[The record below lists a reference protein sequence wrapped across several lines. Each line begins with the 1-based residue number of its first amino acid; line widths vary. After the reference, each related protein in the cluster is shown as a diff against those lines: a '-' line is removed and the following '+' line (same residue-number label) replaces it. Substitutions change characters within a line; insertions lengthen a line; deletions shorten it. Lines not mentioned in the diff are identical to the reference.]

1 MTPQQQQLDDNGFP
15 EFEPVRIY
23 DAPAT
28 ILTQIYDGEGSLG
41 RAIRTIMSQESLSPA
56 ERDSYAQRLK
66 KAHGG
71 NPVMDTTIDLA
82 MNPLVWLLF
91 LTSPIGRGQ
100 FIKTGGKLIQGLGE
114 IDKSKFAG
122 RAFGKVAELFRLT
135 PFASLVG
142 MQETT
147 APSEIVQSVT
157 SRLLKLQQKQADVV
171 GAARGKLVEA
181 LKAKH
186 GVTDFDPTRPANPE
200 TRAFLEELNLLSHMW
215 ASGSLDGGTTN
226 FPKVGFTRVAKLK
239 VGGREIARTLTE
251 AEYQQVKSKLSV
263 GAKITDAAGVEH
275 ELLSVPI
282 TVDDRDTLRAAHDL
296 IRSVHGPRA
305 ELPKYRVLEDDVQ
318 NIFNVEGLDKDLAM
332 KWARRNG
339 VEEEFAN
346 YAKAGEEYRLEM
358 KKYMFGVLG
367 PNNELPPNFQIDPE
381 KVARVWM
388 RAQRGNKKNP
398 TLEEWTLDSL
408 VGMDTIDRILPEW
421 AKEAL
426 RRGTPGIKLDDVY
439 DLIRKTLGPQMESA
453 YMPRNTFSLYGKE
466 KGKLVGIGPT
476 DADAILRGRGAK
488 DVMEVPGVALPRRG
502 NALPVDPND
511 LKIIERLIGNRKAN
525 VVVPGY
531 QDATLEEVMARTN
544 NELQR
549 VTTGRVATHTFNHEL
564 AMRHYVGDMHSAIGL
579 HALEITPALRETVL
593 GAVRRPRAQQL
604 AGSRL
609 NEVNEL
615 STTTKRRLKQMGVD
629 PELMTGNE
637 YTVPETLQ
645 THELAPGLRGDLRQ
659 AHQRLKTFTD
669 IASPTPRQLEA
680 IQSLKRRI
688 NSLQNDLRILG
699 QTSLRPDVALLGET
713 TPTRLSMADAIDV
726 VMGRESPA
734 TREYFEKGV
743 LPSLFGGTKPT
754 QMFGLQMSQQARNL
768 ALSTANS
775 APAKWI
781 ENNGGYLG
789 KAMVKQMRDYG
800 NMSAYELDAAHAA
813 GGLTGYLYATHLGFN
828 MASAAWNMLQP
839 FQWAA
844 TWMGS
849 PEIIKAYGTALKQ
862 MGGYLAERAK
872 HPLRIDP
879 QTQMELWQK
888 HIRLAG
894 KESYGRDLIGITP
907 GVMSTFESAVYSKP
921 PEGKPG
927 LLRFLTIDA
936 PLKLFQTAE
945 ALNRIVVAEAGY
957 SWYNK
962 MQKGTGMNIPTSRVL
977 DHIQELQSMVNF
989 SYSPAT
995 QMKMF
1000 QKGEVLGNPFLR
1012 MFLQY
1017 PSRTIGNFML
1027 SQQMGGGVREFGL
1040 QKIGGPVFGE
1050 IPALAGDA
1058 MRILG
1063 LSAVGYEVGKNL
1075 LGLDLSPGLS
1085 GAAISQLPNQF
1096 FTKGIPVPPVID
1108 IPVQL
1113 VGGLLQGDQEQIRQ
1127 AAFRLVPGGVTLQK
1141 ALGALPAVP
1150 GGGPFGLLQSQYADW
1165 GNRTPEGQ
1173 VPVYRDDGTL
1183 QSFDSP
1189 LNLVMRGIGADFK
1202 KFQSPMEATK
1212 FLLANRAEMVDMRRK
1227 YKDAVLGNNMSG
1239 AGVIEAEYK
1248 KRYGVPMTVK
1258 PSEWDRA
1265 VQLRSAPLAERMLDT
1280 MPADMREQYQQSL
1293 SGMSE
1298 QFGLPPGGLENS
1310 DTARQRQSI
1319 RQFNPSFNVPGQ

>member
-100 FIKTGGKLIQGLGE
+100 FIKTGGKLVQGLGE

-157 SRLLKLQQKQADVV
+157 SRLLKLQKKQADTV
-171 GAARGKLVEA
+171 GSARGKLIEA

-186 GVTDFDPTRPANPE
+186 GVTDFDPTRPTNPQ
-200 TRAFLEELNLLSHMW
+200 TRAFLEELNVLSHMW
-215 ASGSLDGGTTN
+215 SSGSLEGGTTN

-239 VGGREIARTLTE
+239 VGGREVARPLTDM
-251 AEYQQVKSKLSV
+251 EYRQVKDQPSV
-263 GAKITDAAGVEH
+263 GAKIVDELGVEH
-275 ELLSVPI
+275 ELLSAPI
-282 TVDDRDTLRAAHDL
+282 TIDDRKTLRAAHDL
-296 IRSVHGPRA
+296 IRSVHGPKA
-305 ELPKYRVLEDDVQ
+305 PLPKYRTIEDDIQ
-318 NIFNVEGLDKDLAM
+318 NIFNVEGLDKNFAI
-332 KWARRNG
+332 KWARKNG
-339 VEEEFAN
+339 IEEEFVN
-346 YAKAGEEYRLEM
+346 YMKAGDEYRLQM
-358 KKYMFGVLG
+358 KKYLFGKLG
-367 PNNELPPNFQIDPE
+367 PNGELPATFEVDPE
-381 KVARVWM
+381 KISRIYLRW
-388 RAQRGNKKNP
+388 QRGNRKNP
-398 TLEEWTLDSL
+398 TPEEWTLDSL
-408 VGMDTIDRILPEW
+408 VGMEAIDAILPGW
-421 AKEAL
+421 AKEAM
-426 RRGTPGIKLDDVY
+426 RRGTPGVKLDDAY
-439 DLIRKTLGPQMESA
+439 ELIRRTLTPQLESA
-453 YMPRNTFSLYGKE
+453 YMPRNTFNLYGKE
-466 KGKLVGIGPT
+466 GGKLVPIGPT
-476 DADAILRGRGAK
+476 DADAMIRGRGAR
-488 DVMEVPGVALPRRG
+488 DVLKIPGVALPRSG
-502 NALPVDPND
+502 NKMPVDPRD
-511 LKIIERLIGNRKAN
+511 LETIERLVGNRNAK

-531 QDATLEEVMARTN
+531 DEGPLSEVMFRTRN
-544 NELQR
+544 KLNSAEAD
-549 VTTGRVATHTFNHEL
+549 RVATHTFNHEL
-564 AMRHYVGDMHSAIGL
+564 SMRNYVGDMHSAIGL

-593 GAVRRPRAQQL
+593 GAVRRPPAQQL
-604 AGSRL
+604 AGSRMEPL
-609 NEVNEL
+609 GEL
-615 STTTKRRLKQMGVD
+615 SPTTKRRLKQMGVD
-629 PELMTGNE
+629 PDLMTGGT
-637 YTVPETLQ
+637 YTAPETL
-645 THELAPGLRGDLRQ
+645 EVNPLAPELRSDLRQ
-659 AHQRLKTFTD
+659 THLK
-669 IASPTPRQLEA
+669 IKLLEA
-680 IQSLKRRI
+680 KAKLTSGQKDTLKVLIEDRTCI
-688 NSLQNDLRILG
+688 QNDLKVIGR
-699 QTSLRPDVALLGET
+699 TSLRPDVALLTEAV
-713 TPTRLSMADAIDV
+713 PTRLSMADAIDV

-754 QMFGLQMSQQARNL
+754 QMFGLQMSQQARKM

-927 LLRFLTIDA
+927 LLKFLTIDA

-962 MQKGTGMNIPTSRVL
+962 MQKGTGMNLPTSRVL

-1027 SQQMGGGVREFGL
+1027 SQQVGGGVREFGL

-1063 LSAVGYEVGKNL
+1063 LSAVGYEMGKNL

-1258 PSEWDRA
+1258 SSEWDRA

-1310 DTARQRQSI
+1310 DTTRQRQSI

>member
-157 SRLLKLQQKQADVV
+157 SRLLKLQQRQADTV
-171 GAARGKLVEA
+171 GSARGKLVEA

-186 GVTDFDPTRPANPE
+186 GVTDFDPTRPTNPQ
-200 TRAFLEELNLLSHMW
+200 TRAFLEELNVLSHMW
-215 ASGSLDGGTTN
+215 SSGSLDGGTTN

-239 VGGREIARTLTE
+239 VGGREVARPLTDM
-251 AEYQQVKSKLSV
+251 EYRQIKDQPSV
-263 GAKITDAAGVEH
+263 GAKIVDELGVEH
-275 ELLSVPI
+275 ELLSAPI
-282 TVDDRDTLRAAHDL
+282 TIDDRDTLRAAHKL
-296 IRSVHGPRA
+296 IRSVHGPKA
-305 ELPKYRVLEDDVQ
+305 PLPKYRTIEDDIQ
-318 NIFNVEGLDKDLAM
+318 NIFNVEGLNKDFAI
-332 KWARRNG
+332 KWARKNG
-339 VEEEFAN
+339 IEEEFVN
-346 YAKAGEEYRLEM
+346 YMKAGDEYRLQM
-358 KKYMFGVLG
+358 KKYLFGKLG
-367 PNNELPPNFQIDPE
+367 PNGELPATFEVDPE
-381 KVARVWM
+381 KISRIYLRW
-388 RAQRGNKKNP
+388 QRGNRKNP
-398 TLEEWTLDSL
+398 TPEEWTLDSL
-408 VGMDTIDRILPEW
+408 VGMEAIDAILPGW
-421 AKEAL
+421 AKEAM
-426 RRGTPGIKLDDVY
+426 RRGTPGVKLDDAY
-439 DLIRKTLGPQMESA
+439 ELIRRTLTPQLESA
-453 YMPRNTFSLYGKE
+453 YMPRNTFNLYGKE
-466 KGKLVGIGPT
+466 GGKLVPIGPT
-476 DADAILRGRGAK
+476 DADAMIRGRGAR
-488 DVMEVPGVALPRRG
+488 DVLKIPGVALPRSG
-502 NALPVDPND
+502 NKMPVDPRD
-511 LKIIERLIGNRKAN
+511 LETIERLVGNRNAK

-531 QDATLEEVMARTN
+531 DEGPLSEVMFRTRN
-544 NELQR
+544 KLNSAE
-549 VTTGRVATHTFNHEL
+549 TDRVATHTFNHEL
-564 AMRHYVGDMHSAIGL
+564 SMRNYVGDMHSAIGL

-593 GAVRRPRAQQL
+593 GAVRRPPAQQL
-604 AGSRL
+604 AGSRMEPL
-609 NEVNEL
+609 GEL
-615 STTTKRRLKQMGVD
+615 SPTTKRRLKQMGVD
-629 PELMTGNE
+629 PDLMTGGT
-637 YTVPETLQ
+637 YTAPETLEV
-645 THELAPGLRGDLRQ
+645 HPLAPGLRSDLRQ
-659 AHQRLKTFTD
+659 VHLK
-669 IASPTPRQLEA
+669 IKLLEA
-680 IQSLKRRI
+680 KSKLTAAQKSDLAGFRQDRTRI
-688 NSLQNDLRILG
+688 QNDLKVIGR
-699 QTSLRPDVALLGET
+699 TSLRPDVALLTEAV
-713 TPTRLSMADAIDV
+713 PTRLSMADAIDV

-754 QMFGLQMSQQARNL
+754 QMFGLQMSQQARKM

-921 PEGKPG
+921 PEGKPS
-927 LLRFLTIDA
+927 LLKFLTIDA

-962 MQKGTGMNIPTSRVL
+962 MQKGTGMNLPTSRVL

-1027 SQQMGGGVREFGL
+1027 SQQVGGGVREFGL

-1063 LSAVGYEVGKNL
+1063 LSAVGYEMGKNL

-1227 YKDAVLGNNMSG
+1227 YKDAVLGNNMTG
-1239 AGVIEAEYK
+1239 ASVIEAEYK

-1258 PSEWDRA
+1258 SSEWDRA

-1298 QFGLPPGGLENS
+1298 QFGLPPGGLEDS